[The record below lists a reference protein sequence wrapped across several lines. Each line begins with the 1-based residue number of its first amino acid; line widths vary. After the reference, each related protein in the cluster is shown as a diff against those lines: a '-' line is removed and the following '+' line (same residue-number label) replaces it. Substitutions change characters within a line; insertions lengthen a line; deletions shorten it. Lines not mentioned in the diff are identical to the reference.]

1 MNNVSNSFD
10 SLISLFSGVP
20 LIYMAMVIPLGFL
33 LSDGPHYGGEIC
45 WLKSE
50 TNFIWALV
58 TPVILII
65 LANVG
70 FFIMAIYIIWK
81 QQRRKELSTSQ
92 VQKAKH
98 WLKVS
103 VSLLVVMGISWI
115 IGVITFHKAL
125 LFVSYIFTIVVAF
138 QGAMMFIMFVILS
151 KQVRLA
157 LKKWLVR
164 NVIMKSDFLS
174 DRFSVFTRSTQA
186 GYSQSQSHSSTHSQK
201 STVTR
206 GIQLGTF
213 LALPAKPSVVAEMQK
228 EYEATVSPS
237 PDPTVSPSPSP
248 VPSTPY
254 ASSRNSPVPQAQL
267 NEESDGDVADEV
279 PSNMF
284 TVVFVSNDKDSGR
297 GSPDTDTICTPP
309 PDP

>member
-1 MNNVSNSFD
+1 
-10 SLISLFSGVP
+10 
-20 LIYMAMVIPLGFL
+20 MAMVIPLGFL

-267 NEESDGDVADEV
+267 NEGMLFYTSVLK
-279 PSNMF
+279 PIMS
-284 TVVFVSNDKDSGR
+284 VVKTLRN
-297 GSPDTDTICTPP
+297 GSLRSV
-309 PDP
+309 